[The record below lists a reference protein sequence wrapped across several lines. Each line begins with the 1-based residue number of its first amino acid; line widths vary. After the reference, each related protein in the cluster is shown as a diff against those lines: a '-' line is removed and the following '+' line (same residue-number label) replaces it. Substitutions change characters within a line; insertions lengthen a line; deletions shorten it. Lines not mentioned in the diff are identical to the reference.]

1 MNDDFKV
8 GVLGASPIQVG
19 RFTYGFE
26 NISIKQWNEGAAL
39 RIGSFCSIAKEVV
52 IFLGGNHRDD

>member
-26 NISIKQWNEGAAL
+26 NISIKQWNEGA
-39 RIGSFCSIAKEVV
+39 V
-52 IFLGGNHRDD
+52 